1 MNVGEEGLGR
11 MFSLKTCLRSVIAI
25 LVLILGYKVYRS
37 PAVLIGQTQS
47 PSSRG
52 ESDEKIYKQQ
62 YRFTEDWFT
71 QNIPVWHW
79 MFQRFKGRENLRYLE
94 IGVFEGRSALWM
106 LENVLTHPTAK
117 LTAVDI
123 FFDDLE
129 ERFRENLKK
138 SGSQG
143 KVNILKGTSQER
155 LRQLPQ
161 DSFDIIYIDGS
172 HHAKHVFLDAALS
185 WDLLKDG
192 GLLIFDDYELAP
204 RKVPADLRPK
214 LPIDAFLMAFG
225 EELELV
231 HKGWQVAV
239 RKTKGG
245 CPKYMCSVIG
255 GYGYDWLER
264 RLYEL
269 PGVKAVDISE
279 SEKSA
284 VEQLLRSYHDVRLN
298 RRELAKVIEKD
309 SVLRGLEKRIS
320 LTAKSIS
327 E

>member
-1 MNVGEEGLGR
+1 
-11 MFSLKTCLRSVIAI
+11 MFSLKTGLRSVIVI
-25 LVLILGYKVYRS
+25 LILILGYNVYRS
-37 PAVLIGQTQS
+37 PAVLVGRTQS
-47 PSSRG
+47 ASSQG
-52 ESDEKIYKQQ
+52 ESDAKHYKKQ
-62 YRFTEDWFT
+62 YQFSADWFT
-71 QNIPVWHW
+71 NNIPVWQW
-79 MFQRFKGRENLRYLE
+79 MFQRFKGRENLSYLE
-94 IGVFEGRSALWM
+94 IGVFEGRSAIWM

-117 LTAVDI
+117 LTAVDV

-129 ERFRENLKK
+129 KRFRENLEK
-138 SGSQG
+138 SGSQS

-155 LRQLPQ
+155 LRQLPL

-172 HHAKHVFLDAALS
+172 HFAKHVFLDAALS

-204 RKVPADLRPK
+204 KVPADLRPK
-214 LPIDAFLMAFG
+214 LPIDTFLLAFG

-245 CPKYMCSVIG
+245 CPRYLCSTIG
-255 GYGYDWLER
+255 RYGYDWLER

-269 PGVKAVDISE
+269 PTVKAVDLSE
-279 SEKSA
+279 NEKSA
-284 VEQLLRSYHDVRLN
+284 LEQLLQSYHDVRLN
-298 RRELAKVIEKD
+298 RRELAKAIEKD

-320 LTAKSIS
+320 LTGKSVRD
-327 E
+327 